1 MTAYGLRSHSGRV
14 LRVGVEWAWG
24 SAKGATSLHGGEEGK
39 VSYLGVLGP
48 VPIPVHKYVLRAHWV
63 QGAGLRLAVA
73 GLCPL
78 LCWEAVSLLAGAC
91 PVAPTHSHPQPPP
104 WLGKDHAASPALI
117 VNVFFFFLSVGTCPC
132 LYCLYQSQKEIRF
145 TQPIFVAINECVP
158 QGEGYLWGIR
168 PTQRTRLPYSE
179 PPGPGGTRWKGRSW
193 NFLLAASLA
202 CKPAIIGFQSLY
214 LGFINL
220 V

>member
-1 MTAYGLRSHSGRV
+1 MWSEGVGEAGTAGEGQDPTEQEHEGSPDKSLRVWGIPAMTAYGLRSHSGRV

-117 VNVFFFFLSVGTCPC
+117 VNVFFFFS
-132 LYCLYQSQKEIRF
+132 S
-145 TQPIFVAINECVP
+145 
-158 QGEGYLWGIR
+158 LWEHVLVCIVCIKVKR
-168 PTQRTRLPYSE
+168 KSDSPNQFS
-179 PPGPGGTRWKGRSW
+179 
-193 NFLLAASLA
+193 LL
-202 CKPAIIGFQSLY
+202 
-214 LGFINL
+214 
-220 V
+220 